1 MFLKLA
7 KLIHV
12 LIFYGIV
19 PTSMK
24 KLEENWRKIGG
35 KLVENWRKT
44 GQKLE
49 ENGRLALL
57 LTGKFLSKE
66 AESVDEWLQPE

>member
-1 MFLKLA
+1 
-7 KLIHV
+7 
-12 LIFYGIV
+12 
-19 PTSMK
+19 MK

-57 LTGKFLSKE
+57 LTGKLLS
-66 AESVDEWLQPE
+66 